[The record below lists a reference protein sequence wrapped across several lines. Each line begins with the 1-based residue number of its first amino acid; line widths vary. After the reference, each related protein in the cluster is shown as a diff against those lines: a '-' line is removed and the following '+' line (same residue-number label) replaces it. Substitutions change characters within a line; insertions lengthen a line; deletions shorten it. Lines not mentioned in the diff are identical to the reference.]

1 MASSTVA
8 NPVAVEEE
16 VATAPN
22 QGDRTIVDGQAGSRP
37 DAETGGDEE
46 ERWCC
51 VCWEVA
57 PQVQLL
63 PCGHAEFCPQCT
75 SQLWKCPLCR
85 ALVARTLDLSTGE
98 TTQRHGTRLPTPR
111 PPGGAPVPPLAEE
124 TSSGILRDGE
134 YGSLVCLGFAI
145 WFFIFIGGRYE
156 WLYNVP
162 RQCGPLCVEGE
173 CHRGH

>member
-1 MASSTVA
+1 M
-8 NPVAVEEE
+8 AVEEE

-111 PPGGAPVPPLAEE
+111 PPGGAPVPPLAED